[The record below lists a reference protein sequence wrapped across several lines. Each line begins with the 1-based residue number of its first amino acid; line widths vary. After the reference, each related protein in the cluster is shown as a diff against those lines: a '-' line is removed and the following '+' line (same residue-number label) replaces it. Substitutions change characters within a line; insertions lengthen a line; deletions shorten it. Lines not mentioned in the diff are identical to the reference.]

1 MRFAPLALAIVC
13 VLTLFVGLDSVG
25 YLEAREARDAR
36 VGAELI
42 ADTEFLTP
50 VFGHQPLFEKP
61 VLGYLIE
68 VAARAGGGSSPLPS
82 RWLRALIACA
92 LVLLAWRLG
101 AAHFGARAGLAG
113 GVVLVTTLA
122 LPFAARC
129 DGTQLLATLLAW
141 IAVADFS
148 GIVFAERPPGVM
160 RVLRAHCALAAVL
173 LVAGPLPALWP
184 IGGAALYARLAR
196 RGLAWR
202 SLHPGAGLAILVGI
216 GLPWYGAMLERW
228 GAPFAVRVPWMPY
241 AIGVSGPWYA
251 GPVLAVSFLVVGG
264 FPWSA
269 LLPAAFAHAAMRWRD
284 VSRLRRAS
292 GLPTSPLTA
301 DDLVA
306 LAREE
311 REEHAAHFFIA
322 MLVAALAPVA
332 CYPGPPLT
340 AGLAALRLSSVFA
353 RATFM
358 LGVTGT
364 AVAVAVSIAGARVA
378 TLFPALRWVAPFAL
392 LSGWAPFLAHLMRR
406 PRLAAALLA
415 LPVVAGAPLVSW
427 RLLPELEDF
436 ISTRSV
442 AAAMN
447 QAAPPRAPLVL
458 LEPAPA
464 TLWLYLDH
472 NPVVVASVRPALS
485 ELRAADGNTYLAFRP
500 ARERETARAAATP
513 LEILARSPAMVL
525 ARVRVEPD
533 PARKR

>member
-1 MRFAPLALAIVC
+1 
-13 VLTLFVGLDSVG
+13 
-25 YLEAREARDAR
+25 
-36 VGAELI
+36 
-42 ADTEFLTP
+42 
-50 VFGHQPLFEKP
+50 
-61 VLGYLIE
+61 
-68 VAARAGGGSSPLPS
+68 
-82 RWLRALIACA
+82 
-92 LVLLAWRLG
+92 
-101 AAHFGARAGLAG
+101 
-113 GVVLVTTLA
+113 
-122 LPFAARC
+122 
-129 DGTQLLATLLAW
+129 LLATLLAW
-141 IAVADFS
+141 IAAADFS
-148 GIVFAERPPGVM
+148 AIVFAERPAGVM
-160 RVLRAHCALAAVL
+160 RVLRAHGALALSL

-202 SLHPGAGLAILVGI
+202 SLHPGAGIAILVGL

-241 AIGVSGPWYA
+241 AIGTPGPWYA

-269 LLPAAFAHAAMRWRD
+269 LLPAALAHAAMRWRD

-292 GLPTSPLTA
+292 GLPSSPLTP

-306 LAREE
+306 LAHEE
-311 REEHAAHFFIA
+311 REEHAAHFFTA

-340 AGLAALRLSSVFA
+340 AGLAALPAMALLCGRFVDHLLENPARLSSVFA

-364 AVAVAVSIAGARVA
+364 AVAVAVSMAGARVA

-392 LSGWAPFLAHLMRR
+392 LSGWAPFLSHLMRR

-415 LPVVAGAPLVSW
+415 LPVIAGAPLVSW

-442 AAAMN
+442 ATAMN
-447 QAAPPRAPLVL
+447 QAAPPLAPLVL

-464 TLWLYLDH
+464 TLWLYLAH
-472 NPVVVASVRPALS
+472 NPVVVSAIRPALS
-485 ELRAADGNTYLAFRP
+485 DLRAADGNTYLAFRP

-533 PARKR
+533 STRRR